1 MGLYR
6 PTYRDKVTK
15 ERRECAV
22 WYARYQLHGRKVVES
37 TGCTKFEEARTWLRK
52 RLGDIARGEPC
63 LSRLTA

>member
-22 WYARYQLHGRKVVES
+22 WYALYQLHGRKVVES
-37 TGCTKFEEARTWLRK
+37 TG
-52 RLGDIARGEPC
+52 IV
-63 LSRLTA
+63 SI